1 MNNLLEKF
9 EKKQIENLT
18 SKKRIPAFRPG
29 DTIKVTLKITEGDK
43 SRLQSFEGMCIARKN
58 NSVNSKFTL
67 RKISHGE
74 GVERVFPLF
83 SANIDKIEVIRKG
96 NVKRAKLYY
105 LRDRTG
111 KSARIADRDRGDE
124 VDQYA
129 MTKEE
134 VISEDSSKETSIE
147 ATQTE
152 SIEQSAEPKAE
163 EEQIKK
169 EASEITIKL
178 IRNPD
183 ILASKAARPSP
194 PFIVGF
200 AAETEGT
207 INNARNKLE
216 RKKVDLMIANH
227 IEGKDKP
234 FGSDRNAL
242 VLIDQNTEFDLGQD
256 TKINLAR
263 ILVTEIA
270 KRFHAKNS
278 TEST

>member
-43 SRLQSFEGMCIARKN
+43 SRLQSFEGMCISRKN

-83 SANIDKIEVIRKG
+83 SANINKIEVIRKG

-124 VDQYA
+124 IDQYA
-129 MTKEE
+129 MMAEE
-134 VISEDSSKETSIE
+134 PISEESSKETSIE
-147 ATQTE
+147 ANQTE
-152 SIEQSAEPKAE
+152 SIEQNVEHKAE
-163 EEQIKK
+163 EEQIRKEATEQPVNEEKK
-169 EASEITIKL
+169 EDAQKESVKSEA
-178 IRNPD
+178 P
-183 ILASKAARPSP
+183 AE
-194 PFIVGF
+194 
-200 AAETEGT
+200 ETE
-207 INNARNKLE
+207 
-216 RKKVDLMIANH
+216 KKTD
-227 IEGKDKP
+227 EQSK
-234 FGSDRNAL
+234 
-242 VLIDQNTEFDLGQD
+242 
-256 TKINLAR
+256 
-263 ILVTEIA
+263 
-270 KRFHAKNS
+270 
-278 TEST
+278 